1 LKKMDAL
8 HTHFQN
14 IHSLI
19 QQGKTRA
26 LAAATAY
33 SLESYWNVGAYL
45 SQRLNEKTYNKKV
58 VPQLAEWL
66 QRQEPGLKGFDRRSL
81 YRMREFFEHWESM
94 DWSIAELD
102 KNKNI
107 KLSIDVYEEK
117 KIVGL
122 ATPQLPP
129 VPLVLTRIT

>member
-1 LKKMDAL
+1 
-8 HTHFQN
+8 
-14 IHSLI
+14 
-19 QQGKTRA
+19 
-26 LAAATAY
+26 
-33 SLESYWNVGAYL
+33 
-45 SQRLNEKTYNKKV
+45 
-58 VPQLAEWL
+58 
-66 QRQEPGLKGFDRRSL
+66 
-81 YRMREFFEHWESM
+81 MREFFEHWESM

-107 KLSIDVYEEK
+107 KLSIDVYEEE